1 MENSAD
7 TVNAGPWEF
16 STIDPRPP
24 VSFVVPVR
32 NGERWIRD
40 VIGAIARQH
49 DGRPFEIIIVD
60 DRSEDRTADMLSE
73 MADALPLRVIRG
85 RGHGAAAAVNT
96 GILAARF
103 PIICQVDQDVVI
115 HDGWMQRLVS
125 ALDDP
130 DVAAVQG
137 CYLTDRTA
145 RMPAKVMGFDL
156 EHRYAALRDGGTTHV
171 CTGNSV
177 YRSDALYRVG
187 LFDEQ
192 LGYGYDNDMS
202 YRLEQ
207 AGYRLVFC
215 PDATSTHRWRDSLWG
230 YCVQQY
236 GFGYGRLDLVAK
248 HRDRLAG
255 DSVSPP
261 QMMVHPLLM
270 SVALLAL
277 IASAVFSVTSGPAVD
292 AAIFAAVLIV
302 VLALERA
309 VTGTYAAWRFRD
321 ATPLLFP
328 CFHLLRDLAWTC
340 AIGAWMTRQ
349 AVGHGSRPSDSM
361 SARRVDTAA
370 VASAKAEAPAYTTKR
385 IPTRVLGLIPAHNE
399 AATLPGV
406 IAEIR
411 GSDPTLDLLVI
422 DDGST
427 DDTPDVIEELGVRWL
442 QLPERMGIGSAMRAG
457 LRYAARQGYD
467 TAIRL
472 DGDGQ
477 HRATD
482 IHRVL
487 APLRAGRADVVLGSR
502 YTESCA
508 NTSMTVRLLQRVLS
522 LCLRMLTG
530 RVVTDPTSG
539 FCALGPRAVRL
550 LAEHHP
556 TGYPEP
562 ELRLFLSRNGLVVE
576 EVPVHARPRQGGR
589 TSLTP
594 FRITAAGARIL
605 LAMII
610 VPLRTG
616 VGRLERD

>member
-1 MENSAD
+1 M
-7 TVNAGPWEF
+7 
-16 STIDPRPP
+16 STASRPG

-32 NGERWIRD
+32 NGDRWIRE
-40 VIGAIARQH
+40 VIGAIARQR

-60 DRSEDRTADMLSE
+60 DRSEDRTTDILRE
-73 MADALPLRVIRG
+73 MADAFPLRVIRG

-103 PIICQVDQDVVI
+103 PIIGQVDQDVVI

-145 RMPAKVMGFDL
+145 SVAARVMGFDL
-156 EHRYAALRDGGTTHV
+156 EYRYAALRDGRTTHV

-177 YRSDALYRVG
+177 YRTDALYRVG

-202 YRLEQ
+202 YRLQQ

-215 PDATSTHRWRDSLWG
+215 RDATSTHRWRDSLWG

-248 HRDRLAG
+248 HRHRLAG

-309 VTGTYAAWRFRD
+309 VTGTYAAWRLRD

-328 CFHLLRDLAWTC
+328 CFHLLRDLAWTG
-340 AIGAWMTRQ
+340 AIGAWAIRQ
-349 AVGHGSRPSDSM
+349 AVGRQSKPSHSMAARPADM
-361 SARRVDTAA
+361 CRAGLEPRQHAGPKGPAYTTTG
-370 VASAKAEAPAYTTKR
+370 PAYTTKR
-385 IPTRVLGLIPAHNE
+385 TPTRVLGLIPAHNE

-411 GSDPTLDLLVI
+411 ESDPTLDLLVI

-442 QLPERMGIGSAMRAG
+442 RLPERMGVGSAMRAG

-482 IHRVL
+482 IQRVL

-502 YTESCA
+502 YTESRA
-508 NTSMTVRLLQRVLS
+508 NTSMTVRLLQHALS

-576 EVPVHARPRQGGR
+576 EVPVDARPRQGGR

>member
-1 MENSAD
+1 
-7 TVNAGPWEF
+7 
-16 STIDPRPP
+16 
-24 VSFVVPVR
+24 
-32 NGERWIRD
+32 
-40 VIGAIARQH
+40 
-49 DGRPFEIIIVD
+49 
-60 DRSEDRTADMLSE
+60 
-73 MADALPLRVIRG
+73 
-85 RGHGAAAAVNT
+85 
-96 GILAARF
+96 
-103 PIICQVDQDVVI
+103 
-115 HDGWMQRLVS
+115 
-125 ALDDP
+125 
-130 DVAAVQG
+130 
-137 CYLTDRTA
+137 
-145 RMPAKVMGFDL
+145 
-156 EHRYAALRDGGTTHV
+156 
-171 CTGNSV
+171 
-177 YRSDALYRVG
+177 
-187 LFDEQ
+187 
-192 LGYGYDNDMS
+192 
-202 YRLEQ
+202 
-207 AGYRLVFC
+207 
-215 PDATSTHRWRDSLWG
+215 
-230 YCVQQY
+230 
-236 GFGYGRLDLVAK
+236 
-248 HRDRLAG
+248 
-255 DSVSPP
+255 
-261 QMMVHPLLM
+261 
-270 SVALLAL
+270 
-277 IASAVFSVTSGPAVD
+277 
-292 AAIFAAVLIV
+292 
-302 VLALERA
+302 
-309 VTGTYAAWRFRD
+309 
-321 ATPLLFP
+321 
-328 CFHLLRDLAWTC
+328 
-340 AIGAWMTRQ
+340 
-349 AVGHGSRPSDSM
+349 
-361 SARRVDTAA
+361 
-370 VASAKAEAPAYTTKR
+370 
-385 IPTRVLGLIPAHNE
+385 
-399 AATLPGV
+399 
-406 IAEIR
+406 
-411 GSDPTLDLLVI
+411 
-422 DDGST
+422 
-427 DDTPDVIEELGVRWL
+427 VIEELGVRWL